1 MMTNEQKVEELVA
14 LLGDVIHTL
23 NLKQYDIE
31 DPDTSYQCEVEADK
45 YYNQMLSILHG
56 ND

>member
-1 MMTNEQKVEELVA
+1 MMTNEQKVEELVS

-23 NLKQYDIE
+23 NLKQYEIE
-31 DPDTSYQCEVEADK
+31 DPTASYQCEVEADK

>member
-1 MMTNEQKVEELVA
+1 MTNEQKVEELVG
-14 LLGDVIHTL
+14 LLGNVIHTL

-31 DPDTSYQCEVEADK
+31 DPTVAYQCEVEADQ
-45 YYNQMLSILHG
+45 YYNQMLSIIHS

>member
-1 MMTNEQKVEELVA
+1 MMTNEQKIEELVA

-31 DPDTSYQCEVEADK
+31 DPDASYQCEVEADK

-56 ND
+56 NN

>member
-1 MMTNEQKVEELVA
+1 MMTNEQKLDALVE

-23 NLKQYDIE
+23 EMKQYDIE
-31 DPDTSYQCEVEADK
+31 DATLSHQCEVEADQFHDK
-45 YYNQMLSILHG
+45 MISILH

>member
-1 MMTNEQKVEELVA
+1 MTHEQKIEELVA
-14 LLGDVIHTL
+14 LLGEVIHSL
-23 NLKQYDIE
+23 NLKQYEIE
-31 DPDTSYQCEVEADK
+31 DPTASYQCEVEADQ